1 MPAAVT
7 RYLCDNDNPQISRCS
22 TSNQRMF
29 IIIASTPP
37 VPPTHQSSASA
48 TFCTQDL
55 TSLSNYCANS
65 VNHYFDVWSGQT
77 RSTLDVLSD
86 RKLYTALNLQN
97 RVLQSISIHT
107 SVHSNV
113 RPALSYFQR
122 TILEPLS
129 LPLPRPHL
137 QVTVLLSC
145 RALFVCRDL
154 VVFRG
159 LLFLP
164 PPDALAGRFSQSQTL
179 THGNEGMEPS
189 YYLISRD
196 SCAKPRSQGN
206 F

>member
-1 MPAAVT
+1 MYGLDRQDP
-7 RYLCDNDNPQISRCS
+7 RL
-22 TSNQRMF
+22 
-29 IIIASTPP
+29 
-37 VPPTHQSSASA
+37 
-48 TFCTQDL
+48 TFCQIGSFTL
-55 TSLSNYCANS
+55 
-65 VNHYFDVWSGQT
+65 H
-77 RSTLDVLSD
+77 STY
-86 RKLYTALNLQN
+86 RIECY
-97 RVLQSISIHT
+97 RVSSIHT